1 MATVQTRINS
11 WKTGEIRWAS
21 QVNNSVALNW
31 YNRWLKIFQKN
42 LLEYVANQLQITED
56 VKPIVAGENEY
67 TLPFNATLDTW
78 ISADF
83 YSIAQ
88 LRVAYKTDKNGYPCY
103 RVCEPINIG
112 DYNLTHKG
120 HSIGEPYIWKRISKT
135 HPRYMFVGKNK
146 VRIFPTPDQ
155 WVSNWFHLTFNY
167 ITRDVASDTDESDLG
182 LPAYFLDAVED
193 YLTYRLY
200 NAENPELAMIHYQ
213 RFIDT
218 IHDNIYGLNR
228 DQRPV
233 EEEFADLRWL
243 YIN

>member
-1 MATVQTRINS
+1 
-11 WKTGEIRWAS
+11 
-21 QVNNSVALNW
+21 
-31 YNRWLKIFQKN
+31 
-42 LLEYVANQLQITED
+42 
-56 VKPIVAGENEY
+56 
-67 TLPFNATLDTW
+67 
-78 ISADF
+78 
-83 YSIAQ
+83 
-88 LRVAYKTDKNGYPCY
+88 
-103 RVCEPINIG
+103 
-112 DYNLTHKG
+112 
-120 HSIGEPYIWKRISKT
+120 
-135 HPRYMFVGKNK
+135 MFVGKNK

-155 WVSNWFHLTFNY
+155 RVANWFHLTFNY
-167 ITRDVASDTDESDLG
+167 ITRDVASDTDESSLG